1 MLVLAME
8 FSRGA
13 RRAFWAFDAK
23 EQTGDGT
30 ENGRAS
36 GRPTHPE
43 VSRRLR
49 FGGTESPRAARRAGT
64 EGHSLKTE

>member
-13 RRAFWAFDAK
+13 QRAHGTAGIEIQTDTGARWA
-23 EQTGDGT
+23 
-30 ENGRAS
+30 RAS
-36 GRPTHPE
+36 GRH
-43 VSRRLR
+43 SRGEAGIASEGL
-49 FGGTESPRAARRAGT
+49 ESARAARRAGT